1 MDTLCRLFARG
12 YLGPNS
18 TLADVHVVNAKAAS
32 AVGNSLATSD
42 SCPTF
47 NDVSGGDY
55 VDKWDSIYLPPI
67 VKRLSKLIEGNLTLD
82 ASDLSLFPY
91 LCGFE
96 SQITRKISP
105 FCGVFQPEEILQYEY
120 RQDLRYYYGTGKKT
134 RLHRQACISG
144 SSFPNLTITGAGAF
158 KNSSVMFP
166 VVQGVVDLLSGGPGV
181 VAKAADGQTKTLPR
195 LIVSFTHDNQINE
208 LASLLGVFDG
218 QKPLPADRMDSDRVS
233 IPSNPHLS
241 RRAAQ

>member
-1 MDTLCRLFARG
+1 
-12 YLGPNS
+12 
-18 TLADVHVVNAKAAS
+18 
-32 AVGNSLATSD
+32 
-42 SCPTF
+42 
-47 NDVSGGDY
+47 
-55 VDKWDSIYLPPI
+55 
-67 VKRLSKLIEGNLTLD
+67 
-82 ASDLSLFPY
+82 
-91 LCGFE
+91 
-96 SQITRKISP
+96 
-105 FCGVFQPEEILQYEY
+105 
-120 RQDLRYYYGTGKKT
+120 
-134 RLHRQACISG
+134 
-144 SSFPNLTITGAGAF
+144 
-158 KNSSVMFP
+158 MFP